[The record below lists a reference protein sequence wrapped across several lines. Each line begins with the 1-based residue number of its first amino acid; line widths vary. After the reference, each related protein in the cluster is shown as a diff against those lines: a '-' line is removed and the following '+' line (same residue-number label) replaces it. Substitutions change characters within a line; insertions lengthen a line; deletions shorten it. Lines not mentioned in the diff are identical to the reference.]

1 MWYSIWFLMI
11 YKISLI
17 YKPWLW
23 LRKIKTVES
32 LMAMGTIFIFQKWKV
47 QVWVTEFLRF
57 IARNNS
63 RHTNLCTRTTTTTYD
78 DTTLYVDGVL
88 CNIII
93 WAWLKNVKNVIYLHT
108 LITIEITWSKQGH
121 IVLKLLMLTL
131 LPTSLARIKI
141 LVVEQLQLFNAQ

>member
-1 MWYSIWFLMI
+1 MKYHWAIMYN
-11 YKISLI
+11 YDYVK
-17 YKPWLW
+17 
-23 LRKIKTVES
+23 RKTVES
-32 LMAMGTIFIFQKWKV
+32 LMAMGTIFYFTKWKV

-63 RHTNLCTRTTTTTYD
+63 RHTNLCTRTTTTYD

-93 WAWLKNVKNVIYLHT
+93 WAWLKMLKNVIYLHS

>member
-1 MWYSIWFLMI
+1 MYIIIYIICYELWNLGIYLCQNMATVFFQLIWYSIWLLMI
-11 YKISLI
+11 HKLSSNYNM
-17 YKPWLW
+17 YLW
-23 LRKIKTVES
+23 LRKTKNCWKFDGHGHNFYFT
-32 LMAMGTIFIFQKWKV
+32 KWKV

-93 WAWLKNVKNVIYLHT
+93 WAWLKNVKKRHLSAHSNNNWDNM
-108 LITIEITWSKQGH
+108 E
-121 IVLKLLMLTL
+121 
-131 LPTSLARIKI
+131 
-141 LVVEQLQLFNAQ
+141 

>member
-1 MWYSIWFLMI
+1 MI
-11 YKISLI
+11 YKSSSNYNI
-17 YKPWLW
+17 YLW
-23 LRKIKTVES
+23 LRKTKNCWKFDGHGHNFYFT
-32 LMAMGTIFIFQKWKV
+32 KWKV

-93 WAWLKNVKNVIYLHT
+93 WAWLKMLKNVIYLHT

-141 LVVEQLQLFNAQ
+141 LVVDQLQLLNAQ